1 MLSHKKE
8 ENIYGSGLREMNLI
22 FCYPRKMV
30 NVTVAFLLTGGG
42 KFTGGGGCGLVAKLY
57 PTLVTPWTV
66 AHQAPLPIE
75 FSRHQYW
82 SRLPFPSPGDL
93 LDPGIKPRSPTL
105 QADSL
110 PTELGEK
117 TYSQGLFLPGHS
129 KIPLVPVIL
138 LCRPLPGTAWGE
150 FQRSHGAPASLDVLV
165 RNESL
170 IEILRGCSVTQC
182 WGWSQKR

>member
-1 MLSHKKE
+1 MLSQKKE

-22 FCYPRKMV
+22 FRYPRKMA

-42 KFTGGGGCGLVAKLY
+42 KFTGDGGCGLVAKSY

-93 LDPGIKPRSPTL
+93 LDPGIKPGSPVL

-117 TYSQGLFLPGHS
+117 TYSQGLYFCLATPNFLWFQWFSCADHCQVQPGGNFRG
-129 KIPLVPVIL
+129 LTV
-138 LCRPLPGTAWGE
+138 RPHLWM
-150 FQRSHGAPASLDVLV
+150 
-165 RNESL
+165 
-170 IEILRGCSVTQC
+170 C
-182 WGWSQKR
+182 WLGMRAL